1 MGKLM
6 GPVMAKLKGRAD
18 GNSVKKVVTDFG
30 MG

>member
-18 GNSVKKVVTDFG
+18 GNSVKKVVTDFLG
-30 MG
+30 